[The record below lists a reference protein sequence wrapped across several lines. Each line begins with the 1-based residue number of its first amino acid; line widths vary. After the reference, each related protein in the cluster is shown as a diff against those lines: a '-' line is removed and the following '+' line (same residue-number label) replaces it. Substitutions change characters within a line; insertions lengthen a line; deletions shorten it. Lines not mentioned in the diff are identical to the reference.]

1 RQETRGRAR
10 RGRDAMQEQVIGVV
24 PEMTVRE
31 PIHVLLEDSISGVP
45 VLDSEGRLIGVV
57 TATEVLGRAA
67 EGPAAVRGRF
77 AMETGG
83 GRGQFEMDTG
93 IAREET
99 ENDIEQTEIESLP
112 QFSRAS
118 ATPEA
123 YTGFDDYR
131 VRDIMTAIPF
141 TLRPTDTLED
151 AARLFLGRRIHHA
164 LVVEDGALRGV
175 ITPFDLIGAVEW

>member
-1 RQETRGRAR
+1 MPARQETRGRAR
-10 RGRDAMQEQVIGVV
+10 RVRDAMQEQVIGVV

-31 PIHVLLEDSISGVP
+31 LIHVLLEDSISGVP
-45 VLDSEGRLIGVV
+45 VLDSQGKLIGVV
-57 TATEVLGRAA
+57 SATDVLRLAA
-67 EGPAAVRGRF
+67 EGPQDV
-77 AMETGG
+77 
-83 GRGQFEMDTG
+83 RGQFEMDTG

-112 QFSRAS
+112 QFSRES

-151 AARLFLGRRIHHA
+151 AARLFLGRRIHRA